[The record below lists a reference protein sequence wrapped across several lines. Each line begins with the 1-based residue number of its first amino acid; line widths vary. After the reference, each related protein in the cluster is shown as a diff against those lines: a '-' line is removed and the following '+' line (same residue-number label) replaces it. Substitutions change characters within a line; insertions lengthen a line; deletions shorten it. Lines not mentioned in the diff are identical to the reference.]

1 MRPTRRQF
9 LGSVLATACAGVLT
23 GLYSWQIEPYWVQIE
38 QMVMPIRHLPP
49 GLAGRTLVQLSDLH
63 IGNRYDWRY
72 QIAALQGVAAIQ
84 PDFVVYTGDFVSYE
98 SAEQLDQ
105 LRSVL
110 QHAPLGKLGTAAILG
125 NHDYGYAWQMPEVAD
140 GIASL
145 LTEHGITVLRNAAQ
159 SFADLQLVGVDDYWG
174 INYHPEFLATLDFEQ
189 PTVALCHNPDVVDLP
204 IWGEY
209 AGWILAGH
217 THGGQVKPP
226 FLPPP
231 MLPVGNKRY
240 SAGKFELENQRT
252 LYINRG
258 LGNLWPVRFNV
269 RPEITVFTLTSI

>member
-9 LGSVLATACAGVLT
+9 LQGVLATACAGVLT
-23 GLYSWQIEPYWVQIE
+23 GWYSWQVEPYWVQIE
-38 QMVMPIRHLPP
+38 RLVMPIRHLPP
-49 GLAGRTLVQLSDLH
+49 ALEGRTLVQLSDLH

-72 QIAALQGVAAIQ
+72 QIPALQGVTAMQ

-105 LRSVL
+105 LKGL
-110 QHAPLGKLGTAAILG
+110 LEHAPLGKLGTAAILG

-140 GIASL
+140 GITSL
-145 LTEHGITVLRNAAQ
+145 LTERGITVLRNAAQ
-159 SFADLQLVGVDDYWG
+159 TFADLQIVGVDDYWG
-174 INYHPEFLATLDFEQ
+174 INYHPEFLSTLDFEQ

-231 MLPVGNKRY
+231 LLPVGNKRY
-240 SAGKFELENQRT
+240 SAGKIELENERI

-269 RPEITVFTLTSI
+269 RPEITVFRLASL